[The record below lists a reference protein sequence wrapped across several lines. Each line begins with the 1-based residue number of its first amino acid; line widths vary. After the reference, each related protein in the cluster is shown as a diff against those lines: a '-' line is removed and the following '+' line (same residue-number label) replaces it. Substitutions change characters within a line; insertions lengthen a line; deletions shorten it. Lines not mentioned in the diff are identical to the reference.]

1 MRKLYVML
9 PCYNE
14 EENIG
19 VLIDKWLAEEKKL
32 ISLHYS
38 LKIVGIDDK
47 STDHTLSI
55 LCQKKVEHDN
65 ILIIS
70 HDKNFGLGGG
80 VQTAFLL
87 FLNEGNKNDYC
98 VLMDGDNSHDPKYI
112 FSMLEKIADCDCVI
126 ASRYCAESLTK
137 GVPFY
142 RMLLTYFAKL
152 YYKILLHVPRVND
165 YTCGYRLYRYEI
177 LQKAYEKYGVN
188 FVTRK
193 SFACMMEVLYKLHL
207 VGCRFEEV
215 PFELRYDEKK
225 GQSKMRLLSTIK
237 ESVTTALKLSFHV

>member
-137 GVPFY
+137 GVPF
-142 RMLLTYFAKL
+142 
-152 YYKILLHVPRVND
+152 IE
-165 YTCGYRLYRYEI
+165 C
-177 LQKAYEKYGVN
+177 
-188 FVTRK
+188 
-193 SFACMMEVLYKLHL
+193 C
-207 VGCRFEEV
+207 
-215 PFELRYDEKK
+215 
-225 GQSKMRLLSTIK
+225 
-237 ESVTTALKLSFHV
+237 